1 MRVVTTGAKHGRH
14 PLSEALPFPQY
25 HARTGQAARSIIMAG
40 SPCEIHPRLLCGVA
54 GHIRAQLDIVGVV
67 HCPVLRGCCPIRVVR
82 RPPRQHQQERA
93 LVTRI
98 SLLLLLRVAPEERFR
113 VVRLRPGIV
122 AIPRELRIGISGV
135 VERLV
140 VVVGAL
146 QCLPVLEALPALWW
160 DVVAP
165 AVSVDM
171 PLPSCGAEICSD
183 S

>member
-1 MRVVTTGAKHGRH
+1 MG
-14 PLSEALPFPQY
+14 
-25 HARTGQAARSIIMAG
+25 G
-40 SPCEIHPRLLCGVA
+40 SPCEIRPRLLCGVA

-67 HCPVLRGCCPIRVVR
+67 HCPVLRRCRSIRVVR
-82 RPPRQHQQERA
+82 RTPRQHQQERA

-122 AIPRELRIGISGV
+122 AIPRELGIGISGV

-171 PLPSCGAEICSD
+171 PLPSCGADICSD